1 MTVKALIA
9 GGGAAL
15 AVFLLLYFPDQND
28 GSGAALGA
36 GAALIAVPLGAA
48 ALATQRSLP
57 KRSIVEHCRFVII
70 AMGLGAGLGLANL
83 AANYGMAML
92 VPDIRDQMITRWAK
106 FHAWSVVIAGPIME
120 EIAFRLVLLSAVA
133 WVAARVTDN
142 RRAIVALA
150 LGVSSLIFG
159 VAHIGYGGVD
169 HPVYMIGMAA
179 KSAAAGLLLGWV
191 FWHRGLPYSIVC
203 HSTANAIHLALMPA
217 LFSVSTSG

>member
-9 GGGAAL
+9 GGAAAL
-15 AVFLLLYFPDQND
+15 AVFLLLYFPNQND

-36 GAALIAVPLGAA
+36 CAALIAVPLGAA
-48 ALATQRSLP
+48 ALANRRSLP
-57 KRSIVEHCRFVII
+57 KRSIGEHFRFVVVAIV
-70 AMGLGAGLGLANL
+70 LGVGLGLANL
-83 AANYGMAML
+83 FANYGMAML
-92 VPDIRDQMITRWAK
+92 LSDIYDQMVTRWAR

-120 EIAFRLVLLSAVA
+120 EIAYRLVLLSAVA
-133 WVAARVTDN
+133 WTAARFTDN
-142 RRAIVALA
+142 RRTIFALA

-191 FWHRGLPYSIVC
+191 FWHRGLPYSILC

-217 LFSVSTSG
+217 LFSVSTIG